1 MITVARLQV
10 APVKGLALV
19 PRDELHLGPGG
30 AEDDRR
36 VLLLDAD
43 GAVVTLRRHPALPR
57 VVPDLDL
64 AGGRLTLTLPDGA
77 RATSALTGGAPLGGR
92 LFGKDRPGTEVS
104 GPAAEAL
111 SDLVGERLR
120 MLLTAPGVGTD
131 EGPVSVVG
139 GASASAVGSPGL
151 ARLRM
156 LVEVDGTRAY
166 EEDGWAGRQ
175 VRIGDAVLNRVRP
188 LPRCTVV
195 EHDPATGQ
203 RDWPGLKAL
212 AAARGTTTLGV
223 FAEVEVPGRVR
234 VGDPV
239 EVA

>member
-19 PRDELHLGPGG
+19 ARDGLHLGPGG

-36 VLLLDAD
+36 VLLLDDA
-43 GAVVTLRRHPALPR
+43 GAVVTLRRHPCLPR

-64 AGGRLTLTLPDGA
+64 AGDRLTLTLPDGT
-77 RATSALTGGAPLGGR
+77 RATSALSGGEPLGGR
-92 LFGKDRPGTEVS
+92 LFGKDRPGTEVG

-111 SDLVGERLR
+111 SELVGHRLR
-120 MLLTAPGVGTD
+120 LLLTAPGVGTD

-139 GASASAVGSPGL
+139 TASAAAVGSPGL

-156 LVEVDGTRAY
+156 LVEVVGTRAY
-166 EEDGWAGRQ
+166 EEDGWAGRR
-175 VRIGDAVLNRVRP
+175 VRLGDAVLHGVAP

-195 EHDPATGQ
+195 EHDPATGA

-212 AAARGTTTLGV
+212 TAARGATTLGV
-223 FAEVEVPGRVR
+223 SAEVEVPGRVR